1 MRLNTEPPDWWSKI
15 LSSTSTGFA
24 VEDFSGNLLEANPAF
39 CRLLGYSPS
48 ELVGQNHLL
57 FTHPEDLLKFR
68 ETLAQMAAG
77 KLQETSGVERYLT
90 KSGKTLLCRQK
101 LSVLV
106 REGAGGQVVLQAEGV
121 NREGPPQLSELRS
134 VFDAAQDFALIATD
148 RNGMVRLFNRGA
160 EILLGYEAHQVV
172 GQKDLTL
179 FHDRDELRA
188 RELELTSEKG
198 VPVRGF
204 EVFIQQARKGK
215 SESHTWTYCANHG
228 RRFPA
233 SVVVTPIEGSEE
245 SASFLFI
252 ARNIASELESRQRI
266 LESTEAAEAASHAK
280 SVFLTN
286 MSHEIRTP
294 MNGVLG
300 LTQLLLETSLDPVQR
315 DYVGMM
321 HSAGASLLQIID
333 DILDFSKIEA
343 GKMEISPTS
352 FDPGELL
359 GAVSGLLGPK
369 ADEKGLTLSVEAD
382 FALPPRVWG
391 DSLRLQQVLMNL
403 VGNALKFTSQGQV
416 RVEVSRKGATDEVT
430 NWEFRVIDTGL
441 GLTED
446 QISRLFRPFE
456 QAETETTRLFGGTG
470 LGLSICKRLVEL
482 MGGEIGVESRSRE
495 GSCFWFRVPIKELK
509 KIGPQTPSP
518 PTPPLGRLEGYHIL
532 LVEDTPINQVV
543 ARTMLRSAGA
553 EVEVANDGSQCLEIL
568 KKNPDKYNV
577 VLMDVQMPV
586 MDGFEAT
593 LAIRHDLDLA
603 VPIIAL
609 TAGVMDE
616 EREKCLAIGMNG
628 LIPKPIE
635 KAVLLQLLRSLVV
648 L

>member
-1 MRLNTEPPDWWSKI
+1 
-15 LSSTSTGFA
+15 
-24 VEDFSGNLLEANPAF
+24 
-39 CRLLGYSPS
+39 
-48 ELVGQNHLL
+48 
-57 FTHPEDLLKFR
+57 
-68 ETLAQMAAG
+68 
-77 KLQETSGVERYLT
+77 
-90 KSGKTLLCRQK
+90 
-101 LSVLV
+101 
-106 REGAGGQVVLQAEGV
+106 
-121 NREGPPQLSELRS
+121 
-134 VFDAAQDFALIATD
+134 
-148 RNGMVRLFNRGA
+148 
-160 EILLGYEAHQVV
+160 
-172 GQKDLTL
+172 
-179 FHDRDELRA
+179 
-188 RELELTSEKG
+188 
-198 VPVRGF
+198 
-204 EVFIQQARKGK
+204 
-215 SESHTWTYCANHG
+215 
-228 RRFPA
+228 
-233 SVVVTPIEGSEE
+233 
-245 SASFLFI
+245 
-252 ARNIASELESRQRI
+252 
-266 LESTEAAEAASHAK
+266 
-280 SVFLTN
+280 
-286 MSHEIRTP
+286 
-294 MNGVLG
+294 
-300 LTQLLLETSLDPVQR
+300 
-315 DYVGMM
+315 MM

-441 GLTED
+441 GLTAD

-495 GSCFWFRVPIKELK
+495 GSCFWFRVPIKELQ

-518 PTPPLGRLEGYHIL
+518 PTPTLGRLEGYHIL
-532 LVEDTPINQVV
+532 LVEDTPIKQVV

-586 MDGFEAT
+586 MNGFEAT